1 MKKGF
6 TLIETMIVIAILGI
20 LSAIAIP
27 SFQKARKENE
37 RKAHVNVKRV
47 SYDPVKTVSQ
57 PFECTQIL
65 EMDNVKVYRFR
76 ENVTKEWTYLTI
88 SDKSWVT
95 VSIGH

>member
-1 MKKGF
+1 
-6 TLIETMIVIAILGI
+6 MIVIVIIAM

-27 SFQKARKENE
+27 SFQKSRKDSE
-37 RKAHVNVKRV
+37 RKIHGNVKRV

-65 EMDNVKVYRFR
+65 EVENVKVYRFR

-88 SDKSWVT
+88 SGYSGPKA
-95 VSIGH
+95 SIGH